1 MANETD
7 LQRLEQALREADR
20 RGDTKNAT
28 IFAQALVQAQQQM
41 ASGAHATS
49 GSAGSDLSSLE
60 SPEFKRGKAL
70 PGAARGTLVLADAL
84 AMGLPKKLM
93 SEQGEQYIRG
103 AMAGY
108 KQENPISGFAL
119 EAAGSVAPA
128 LIAGG
133 AGLMRPVVSE
143 IGGGAIRAAGR
154 AAVTGAPEGAL
165 RSVGA
170 SESRDPSELA
180 QEAVL
185 GGALSAGL
193 GGVTSLGA
201 QGASGIARNVRAR
214 TSTAGAAS
222 DAQRELA
229 KALQRD
235 APYGSV
241 FDQPFAAS
249 TMAGRGMAR
258 LKRLGPEARLVD
270 VGGANTQALA
280 DVLASMPGRAP
291 QAFARA
297 IRERKAGRGER
308 LIEAADD
315 ALRTGGKTYNATVD
329 GLIAERSAAAGPL
342 YQQLEGVSVQI
353 DQDLYKLLQ
362 RAGRE
367 ALGKSSRLA
376 RLAGE
381 DQLAITTALNEARD
395 AITNATIPG
404 KPVPFKSLDHVKQ
417 ALYDLESAYAGNGEK
432 AEAAAF
438 KNVRRELTAKLDAM
452 SPKDAAGVSIYA
464 QARNAHA
471 GPSQIMDAVEAGRA
485 ALSEKPPELSRLLA
499 DMTDSEQEG
508 FRVGILQAL
517 REKAG
522 SKGGATQLL
531 DFWQDKNTKDKLQLV
546 FGNDFNKFKAALLR
560 EDVLKKL
567 DQIGSGSKTFQRLLA
582 ADDLGAQLAQD
593 AGAVTAAA
601 KTGDLSTIL
610 GTVSRIKGK
619 ATLPEATRN
628 QLAAMLMQRGGDAK
642 TTLQALD
649 EVMRNMA
656 RRRRL
661 GATAAGAVGAQQ
673 SQITG
678 Q

>member
-70 PGAARGTLVLADAL
+70 PTPAQGGLLLADAL

-93 SEQGEQYIRG
+93 SPEGEQYVRG

-108 KQENPISGFAL
+108 KQQNPISGFAL
-119 EAAGSVAPA
+119 ETAGSVAPA
-128 LIAGG
+128 VIAGA
-133 AGLMRPVVSE
+133 AGMLRPVVSR
-143 IGGGAIRAAGR
+143 IGAGALSTAGR
-154 AAVTGAPEGAL
+154 AAATGAPEGAL

-170 SESRDPSELA
+170 SESRDPGELA

-193 GGVTSLGA
+193 GGTTSLGA
-201 QGASGIARNVRAR
+201 QGVSGIARNVRAR

-249 TMAGRGMAR
+249 TMAGQGIAR
-258 LKRLGPEARLVD
+258 LEKLGPEARLVD
-270 VGGANTQALA
+270 VGGVNTRRLA

-291 QAFARA
+291 QAFAKA
-297 IRERKAGRGER
+297 IRQRKAERGER
-308 LIEAADD
+308 LIEAADE
-315 ALRTGGKTYNATVD
+315 ALRTGGKTYNAMVD
-329 GLIAERSAAAGPL
+329 GLIAERSAAAEPF
-342 YQQLEGVSVQI
+342 YKQLEGVSVQI

-367 ALGKSSRLA
+367 ALSTSSRLA
-376 RLAGE
+376 RLAGD
-381 DQLAITTALNEARD
+381 DQLAITSALKEARD
-395 AITNATIPG
+395 AITNASIPG
-404 KPVPFKSLDHVKQ
+404 KPVPFNSLDHVKR
-417 ALYDLESAYAGNGEK
+417 ALYDLESAYARQGK
-432 AEAAAF
+432 KTEAAAYG
-438 KNVRRELTAKLDAM
+438 NVRRELTAKLDAM
-452 SPKDAAGVSIYA
+452 SPKDEAGVSIYA

-471 GPSQIMDAVEAGRA
+471 GPSQIIDAVEAGRS

-508 FRVGILQAL
+508 LRVGVLQAL

-522 SKGGATQLL
+522 SKSGATQLL
-531 DFWQDKNTKDKLQLV
+531 DFWQEKNTKDKLKLI

-567 DQIGSGSKTFQRLLA
+567 EQTGSGSQTFQRLLA
-582 ADDLGAQLAQD
+582 AEDLGAQLAQD
-593 AGAVTAAA
+593 AGAVAAA
-601 KTGDLSTIL
+601 TKTGDLSTIL
-610 GTVSRIKGK
+610 GTVSRFTGK
-619 ATLPEATRN
+619 ATLPESTRN
-628 QLAAMLMQRGGDAK
+628 QLAALLMQRGGDAQ
-642 TTLQALD
+642 TTLKTLD

-656 RRRRL
+656 RRRQI
-661 GATAAGAVGAQQ
+661 GAAAAGSVGAQQ
-673 SQITG
+673 SRLTG